1 MRTLFFIASLS
12 LLLSCK
18 KNESPATIDVKVG
31 ALLSL
36 TGNWST
42 LGKTSDEAIRLAL
55 VNTNDYMATTSSP
68 YRFSLV
74 TYDTKLDTSSA
85 IAAIKRAD
93 TLGIKFIIGP
103 QSSAEV
109 AAIRNYANQK
119 GIIVVSQGSTAGSLA
134 IANDAIFR
142 FCPGDALE
150 GAAMAKAILSSGKTD
165 LITLAREDAGN
176 KGLQTSVRNN
186 FLALGGKVD
195 SLLPYAATTT
205 NFTAVLAQV
214 KTLIQ
219 AKLNTTSADKIA
231 VYLASFDECVGLFK
245 QASSDPIFS
254 SVRWFGGDGVV
265 LSAALT
271 SDAVAAG
278 FAVSTGFIAPNFG
291 LPVVPHPALANIV
304 AFIKSKTGLEPDAYA
319 LAAFDAFAVIAA
331 TVNAFPDAN
340 VSFEKVKNSFYFEA
354 SKYFGITGPLLLNT
368 AGDRT
373 TGSYDYWGIA
383 FENGA
388 YKWKLVG
395 KSG

>member
-85 IAAIKRAD
+85 IAAI
-93 TLGIKFIIGP
+93 
-103 QSSAEV
+103 
-109 AAIRNYANQK
+109 
-119 GIIVVSQGSTAGSLA
+119 
-134 IANDAIFR
+134 
-142 FCPGDALE
+142 
-150 GAAMAKAILSSGKTD
+150 
-165 LITLAREDAGN
+165 
-176 KGLQTSVRNN
+176 
-186 FLALGGKVD
+186 
-195 SLLPYAATTT
+195 
-205 NFTAVLAQV
+205 
-214 KTLIQ
+214 
-219 AKLNTTSADKIA
+219 
-231 VYLASFDECVGLFK
+231 
-245 QASSDPIFS
+245 
-254 SVRWFGGDGVV
+254 
-265 LSAALT
+265 
-271 SDAVAAG
+271 
-278 FAVSTGFIAPNFG
+278 
-291 LPVVPHPALANIV
+291 
-304 AFIKSKTGLEPDAYA
+304 
-319 LAAFDAFAVIAA
+319 AA

-340 VSFEKVKNSFYFEA
+340 VSFEKAKNSFYFEA